1 MIDAEKLRYYNK
13 SKYTNVRERG
23 WLMKQLYTRWGKNID
38 PEHVLSEYPR
48 PLLVRDS
55 YINLNGYWEYAFT
68 DAFQKPEKYDGKIL
82 VPFSPEAVL
91 SGVNRQLQ
99 PEEYLWYKRTIDV
112 NEVQLKKHRL
122 ILHFGAVDQA
132 CVVYVNGHQTGRHT
146 GGYLPFEV
154 DISRYA

>member
-55 YINLNGYWEYAFT
+55 YINLNGYWEYAFNFCFPL
-68 DAFQKPEKYDGKIL
+68 A
-82 VPFSPEAVL
+82 
-91 SGVNRQLQ
+91 
-99 PEEYLWYKRTIDV
+99 
-112 NEVQLKKHRL
+112 
-122 ILHFGAVDQA
+122 
-132 CVVYVNGHQTGRHT
+132 
-146 GGYLPFEV
+146 
-154 DISRYA
+154 